1 MASAARPSGVTGI
14 RPIRLIPLILK
25 VASRIRNVA
34 AASHGRGSARKPGR
48 PSAFGRPKTAIAG
61 RYGL

>member
-34 AASHGRGSARKPGR
+34 AASQGRGSARKPGR
-48 PSAFGRPKTAIAG
+48 PSAFGSPKTAITG